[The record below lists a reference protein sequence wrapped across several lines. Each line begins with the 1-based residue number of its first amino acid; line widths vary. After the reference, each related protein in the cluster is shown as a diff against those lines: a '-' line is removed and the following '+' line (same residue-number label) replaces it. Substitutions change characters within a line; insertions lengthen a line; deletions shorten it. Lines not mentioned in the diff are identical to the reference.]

1 MFNIIIPTYN
11 EKKNIAILL
20 KMITQYMNEIERT
33 FKIIV
38 VDDGSP
44 DGTFKEVLRLD
55 NPNVLPLERKGK
67 LGLGSAYKYALEHCT
82 YPFTFIMDA
91 DLSHDPIYLKEMIR
105 IQEDKDADIVSGTRY
120 TNGGVYGWSFLRKL
134 ISRGANNGASLLL
147 NLDCTDLTGSYR
159 LYKTDV
165 LRRLLKDSF
174 SDGYSIQMELICRA
188 ESENLKIYEQPII
201 FYERDKGVSKLDK
214 YEFLRFVYVVLKLFL
229 YV

>member
-1 MFNIIIPTYN
+1 MFNFIIPTYN
-11 EKKNIAILL
+11 EKKNVLILL
-20 KMITQYMNEIERT
+20 KMISQYMTEQKRT

-44 DGTFKEVLRLD
+44 DGTYKEVVRLN
-55 NPNVLPLERKGK
+55 NPNVLPLQREGK
-67 LGLGSAYKYALEHCT
+67 LGLGTAYKFALEHCT
-82 YPFTFIMDA
+82 HPFTFIMDA
-91 DLSHDPIYLKEMIR
+91 DLSHDPIYLNEMIK
-105 IQEDKDADIVSGTRY
+105 IQEDKNADIVSGTRY
-120 TNGGVYGWSFLRKL
+120 TSGGVYGWSFIRKL
-134 ISRGANNGASLLL
+134 ISRGANNGASLFL
-147 NLDCTDLTGSYR
+147 NLECSDLTGSYR

-165 LRRLLKDSF
+165 LRRLLSESF

-214 YEFLRFVYVVLKLFL
+214 YEFLRFISVVLKLFI